1 MHVKIIGAVHARYQ
15 STEQSNKQLRC
26 YTTTYFAA
34 YGIWMWFGGFGKLP
48 DLSIQKAERN
58 APTSNVSLARSPAL
72 SVGFVAHGAKVWT
85 AGYEKDLATGR
96 GRNYGSGSV
105 SANPAL
111 TKGRLAAKLVW
122 DGDGPRVRPIH
133 IVASWDCARHASP

>member
-1 MHVKIIGAVHARYQ
+1 MHVKITGAVHARYQ
-15 STEQSNKQLRC
+15 ITEQSSKQRRC

-58 APTSNVSLARSPAL
+58 AATSNVSLARSPAL
-72 SVGFVAHGAKVWT
+72 SVGFVEHRAKVWT

-96 GRNYGSGSV
+96 GRNFGSGSV
-105 SANPAL
+105 AANAAL

-122 DGDGPRVRPIH
+122 DGDGPRVRPIR
-133 IVASWDCARHASP
+133 IIASWDCERHASA